1 MNQILE
7 QLEINK
13 TFFYQFALFGVF
25 FFLLTELYMKPIQR
39 LIEKRNHKLKDDVAS
54 SEELLKTIEAL
65 VSKYESSIS
74 IARTEALKAHEK
86 VLNEVRLEED
96 ARISKIKEELKK
108 DYLKLVHELQEER
121 LKVESE
127 LKLQLGP
134 MSDTLVQKVL
144 AGG

>member
-54 SEELLKTIEAL
+54 SEELLKTIEAR
-65 VSKYESSIS
+65 VAQYESAIS
-74 IARTEALKAHEK
+74 SVRAEALRAHEK
-86 VLNEVRLEED
+86 VLNEVRVEED
-96 ARISKIKEELKK
+96 ARISKFKEELKK

-121 LKVESE
+121 LKAESE